1 MPGLF
6 AVSRILEPSMILGTG
21 CLAASSLDG
30 TCISDALRRTGLQ
43 TVLLQPRKGNRQADL
58 HGVPAVGVHCNWD
71 LRKQAVTAAVAAGTD
86 RLIVD
91 LPLDMELETACRSLF
106 ELAREVSG
114 LGLGLRTPA
123 GGPLANPENLGLL
136 LEDLGA
142 LPVTYWHRP
151 SQAHVLGLE
160 DSLWIER
167 LGRYFCGLFLD
178 DVRDGQAGIPP
189 GLGELDLRPMA
200 ELSARSIDVILDID
214 PVPDISLLR
223 VTLDG
228 LARLGFS

>member
-1 MPGLF
+1 
-6 AVSRILEPSMILGTG
+6 MILGTG

-30 TCISDALRRTGLQ
+30 TRIADALRRTGLQ
-43 TVLLQPRKGNRQADL
+43 TALLQVRKGSRQSDL
-58 HGVPAVGVHCNWD
+58 RGIPAAGVHCAWA
-71 LRKQAVTAAVAAGTD
+71 LRREAVTTAVAAGTD

-106 ELAREVSG
+106 ELSREVPG
-114 LGLGLRTPA
+114 LGLGLRTPE
-123 GGPLANPENLGLL
+123 GGPLADPESLGLL

-151 SQAHVLGLE
+151 SQAHLLGLE
-160 DSLWIER
+160 GTLWIER

-178 DVRDGQAGIPP
+178 DVQDGQAGIPP
-189 GLGELDLRPMA
+189 GLGELDLGPTA

-223 VTLDG
+223 VTLDA
-228 LARLGFS
+228 LVRLGFS